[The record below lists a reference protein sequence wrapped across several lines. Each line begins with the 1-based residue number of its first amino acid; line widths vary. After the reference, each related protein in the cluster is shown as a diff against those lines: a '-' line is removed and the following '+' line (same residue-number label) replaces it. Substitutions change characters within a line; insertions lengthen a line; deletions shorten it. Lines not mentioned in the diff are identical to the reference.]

1 MDNIESGDQ
10 PMLHS
15 YDELYV
21 AKAQTALAQML
32 RYAVEDMHLE
42 LNEFWDRFLISGVAD
57 LFGKGDYRF
66 LVGKSGVETAWEV
79 MWRVTGEWPKEQP
92 SFSLEKSPTY
102 WTGWIL
108 AWYQWY
114 SGQSFRR
121 ISEFLSP
128 EQAREMYNPY
138 HEMDPMQFADAADA
152 IRRRKESTTRLKK
165 YRERLGLSQSEL
177 AKESGVSVRMIQN
190 YEQRQKDL
198 SKAQTKTLWLLA
210 RALKCSMEDLME
222 Y

>member
-1 MDNIESGDQ
+1 M
-10 PMLHS
+10 MHS

-177 AKESGVSVRMIQN
+177 AQESGVSVRMIQN

>member
-1 MDNIESGDQ
+1 
-10 PMLHS
+10 
-15 YDELYV
+15 
-21 AKAQTALAQML
+21 
-32 RYAVEDMHLE
+32 
-42 LNEFWDRFLISGVAD
+42 
-57 LFGKGDYRF
+57 
-66 LVGKSGVETAWEV
+66 
-79 MWRVTGEWPKEQP
+79 
-92 SFSLEKSPTY
+92 
-102 WTGWIL
+102 L

>member
-128 EQAREMYNPY
+128 EQVREMYNPY

-152 IRRRKESTTRLKK
+152 IRRRKESMTRLKK